1 MSKMPSIGSCQCV
14 ECDNQMKPL
23 YECHCCLKLICFKH
37 LQEHVEN
44 EKTKFNNLS
53 NMLKNISISLKLN
66 IENKLKIIEKEK
78 QLLERVNHLL
88 DGQFHSIIEMENVLK
103 EIYQFKFED
112 AIIKVESSLSDQSIT
127 NHQNSI

>member
-1 MSKMPSIGSCQCV
+1 MPEIGSCTDI
-14 ECDNQMKPL
+14 ECDDELKEL

-88 DGQFHSIIEMENVLK
+88 DGQFHSIIEMENILK
-103 EIYQFKFED
+103 EINQFNLEE
-112 AIIKVESSLSDQSIT
+112 AIIKVESSLSDQSI
-127 NHQNSI
+127 NHQNSN